1 MPGKILGLD
10 HLNFT
15 ASHAAI
21 EELCR
26 FYVEVLGL
34 RAGDRPPFDRHG
46 YWLYAGDQPIF
57 HLIVNRP
64 GDERELGRITSF
76 DHVALSCRGEQEMVT
91 RLEAHGVPYK
101 SVLVPSTG
109 GRQIFLRDPAGHGV
123 ELNFEPG
130 LDADFEAAAMERSDD
145 QDRPAPDFFE

>member
-1 MPGKILGLD
+1 MSNPIENAGILGLD

-15 ASHAAI
+15 ASPAVI
-21 EELCR
+21 DELCR

-34 RAGDRPPFDRHG
+34 RAGERPPFDRPG

-64 GDERELGRITSF
+64 GDEREFGKITSF
-76 DHVALSCRGEQEMVT
+76 DHVALSCRGGRDMVAK
-91 RLEAHGVPYK
+91 LKAHGVPYRL
-101 SVLVPSTG
+101 SLVPRTG
-109 GRQIFLRDPAGHGV
+109 GHQIFLRDPAGHGV

-130 LDADFEAAAMERSDD
+130 DE
-145 QDRPAPDFFE
+145 PA